1 MILDQDTF
9 SSGPDKATERL
20 LSVFEAIAQHGP
32 LTLAALTEATDLP
45 RSAVHRAAQVLQ
57 RRGWVRARLSDHAYA
72 VSSRFDDAIANA
84 RYAQEEAE
92 ALAPLMARLAKD
104 WGGQVDIGLFVA
116 RGVFEVVDST
126 ARRIRLG
133 RRSLVVS
140 PIAVA
145 AQVSLPPA
153 GRVRHLDAFLM
164 QATDDEA
171 EFVTSGQHFRQV
183 KNAETTIMETGGLS
197 LEGEEVLTPF
207 SAPSGVAGALRMRR
221 MADADGAMAAMRA
234 GLDAVM
240 YGVAA
245 ETDINAG
252 R

>member
-1 MILDQDTF
+1 MEEDLPATG
-9 SSGPDKATERL
+9 SDKATDRL
-20 LSVFEAIAQHGP
+20 LSVFEAIAQRGP
-32 LTLAALTEATDLP
+32 LTLAALTDATGLP

-92 ALAPLMARLAKD
+92 ALAPLMARLARE
-104 WGGQVDIGLFVA
+104 WGGQVDLGLFVA

-133 RRSLVVS
+133 RRSLVAS

-164 QATDDEA
+164 QASDEEA
-171 EFVTSGQHFRQV
+171 DFVTSGRHFRQV
-183 KNAETTIMETGGLS
+183 KAAEATINDAGGWS
-197 LEGEEVLTPF
+197 LEGEELLAPF

-221 MADADGAMAAMRA
+221 MMDPTGALAAMRA
-234 GLDAVM
+234 GLDGIAYPVL
-240 YGVAA
+240 AA
-245 ETDINAG
+245 PQSPDIG
-252 R
+252 